1 MEIPDPFVVLQIL
14 METLNE
20 TIDVR
25 DEGNSFFKNPWRVW
39 NLSQYACCRRK
50 SIDSSF
56 HFLLSIIIYRYFS
69 IDFSID
75 TNMFEYVRHEYMQ
88 IR

>member
-25 DEGNSFFKNPWRVW
+25 DEMKEILFLKILGAFRICLNTLAVDERV
-39 NLSQYACCRRK
+39 
-50 SIDSSF
+50 SILPSTF
-56 HFLLSIIIYRYFS
+56 Y
-69 IDFSID
+69 
-75 TNMFEYVRHEYMQ
+75 
-88 IR
+88 

>member
-25 DEGNSFFKNPWRVW
+25 DEGNSFFKNPWRVLEFVLIRLLLTKEYRFFLPLFISHYH
-39 NLSQYACCRRK
+39 LS
-50 SIDSSF
+50 
-56 HFLLSIIIYRYFS
+56 LLFY
-69 IDFSID
+69 
-75 TNMFEYVRHEYMQ
+75 
-88 IR
+88 

>member
-25 DEGNSFFKNPWRVW
+25 DEGNSFFKNPWGV
-39 NLSQYACCRRK
+39 
-50 SIDSSF
+50 
-56 HFLLSIIIYRYFS
+56 
-69 IDFSID
+69 
-75 TNMFEYVRHEYMQ
+75 
-88 IR
+88 

>member
-1 MEIPDPFVVLQIL
+1 MFEMKEILFLKIL
-14 METLNE
+14 
-20 TIDVR
+20 
-25 DEGNSFFKNPWRVW
+25 GAFW
-39 NLSQYACCRRK
+39 NLSQYACYRRK

-56 HFLLSIIIYRYFS
+56 HFLLAIIIYRYFS